1 MPDVVPP
8 MLPGQGE
15 LRDGDKGEWAVE
27 FAWAGFRCVA
37 YVEPGHV
44 RLLSSTARSVTNSFP
59 ELAVLGERVR
69 GQGMVLDGVVVAL
82 DDAGRP
88 SRRPLMR
95 RTSTVAPSDALRAR
109 VPVGFVVTD
118 LLWLD
123 GRPLLRRPYRER
135 RSLLADLGIAGPPV
149 LVPPS
154 HPASEAAFV
163 MEAAERY
170 GLDGLHLKRV
180 DAAYKSGRRTR
191 DWLRVPLRRTRPV
204 VVGGWMPA
212 DRSSGRIGALLLGIP
227 DGPDGLD
234 GPLRYV
240 GRVGVG
246 SNEARREI
254 RGAIRTLNAGVP
266 PFVLDGPG
274 AVPAPVAADAR
285 WLVPRIVGEAE
296 YQGWTRGAH
305 LRLPVWGG
313 IVAGEVDPA
322 EWEGTPW
329 RRQSGAPGDGTELD
343 GTERDRTE
351 GDGLDDGGLD
361 GGRDGGGSDGGTED
375 DGLEGDTPVTAG
387 TVVWGPAPEPEPVPP
402 APEPVRTEPALVPS
416 SLNRSLEQHFVYN
429 AFNTIASVMR
439 TDAPRARELL
449 LGLADLSRTADRV
462 GTPAIPLADELDA
475 VRGYL
480 AIEKA
485 RFGRRLDHTLT
496 VGEGLGDAVV
506 APLQILVA
514 VRNAVQQGIEP
525 RPEGGTL
532 LVVVESDG
540 GGGARVEV
548 VDEGHGSTS
557 VVLPAT
563 ASTSV

>member
-1 MPDVVPP
+1 MPEVVPP
-8 MLPGQGE
+8 MLPAQGD
-15 LRDGDKGEWAVE
+15 LRDGDRGEWAVE

-59 ELAVLGERVR
+59 ELAVLGERVE
-69 GQGMVLDGVVVAL
+69 GAGMVLDGVVVAL

-95 RTSTVAPSDALRAR
+95 RTSTVTPSDALRAR

-123 GRPLLRRPYRER
+123 GRPLLRRPYHER
-135 RSLLADLGIAGPPV
+135 RALLADLGIEGPPV

-212 DRSSGRIGALLLGIP
+212 DRSDRGRTRIGALLLGIP
-227 DGPDGLD
+227 ERPD

-254 RGAIRTLNAGVP
+254 GGLIRTLHAQVP
-266 PFVLDGPG
+266 PFVRDGPG
-274 AVPAPVAADAR
+274 AVPAAVAADAR
-285 WLVPRIVGEAE
+285 WLVPTIVGEAE

-313 IVAGEVDPA
+313 IVPGEIGPA
-322 EWEGTPW
+322 PWDGTPW
-329 RRQSGAPGDGTELD
+329 HRP
-343 GTERDRTE
+343 
-351 GDGLDDGGLD
+351 
-361 GGRDGGGSDGGTED
+361 ED
-375 DGLEGDTPVTAG
+375 AAAVDEEPE
-387 TVVWGPAPEPEPVPP
+387 VWGPVSPAEPEAEPGVDTWAEAGVEPGPGAEPPPP
-402 APEPVRTEPALVPS
+402 APEVRPS

-439 TDAPRARELL
+439 TDAPRARNLL

-462 GTPAIPLADELDA
+462 GTPAIPLADELAA
-475 VRGYL
+475 VAGYL
-480 AIEKA
+480 GIEKA
-485 RFGRRLDHTLT
+485 RFGHRLEHSLEVAD
-496 VGEGLGDAVV
+496 GLGEVVV

-514 VRNAVQQGIEP
+514 VRDAVQLGIET
-525 RPEGGTL
+525 RERGGTL
-532 LVVVESDG
+532 RVTVRPDG
-540 GGGARVEV
+540 AGGALVEV
-548 VDEGHGSTS
+548 VDEGHGTVRLALS
-557 VVLPAT
+557 AR
-563 ASTSV
+563 ASTPV